1 MSGTN
6 RVLPGVND
14 VGDDLVKAHAMF
26 DLRENKRPA
35 AAYLLCVAFHH
46 LQIRANTF
54 GQAGLVD
61 DE

>member
-14 VGDDLVKAHAMF
+14 GGDDFVKAHAMF

-35 AAYLLCVAFHH
+35 AAHLLCVALHH
-46 LQIRANTF
+46 FEIRANTF
-54 GQAGLVD
+54 GQVGLVD